1 LLLTSSFAIGSII
14 LILKGKKI
22 FDFLSALG
30 RPLAVTP
37 VSSFVMNRLV
47 KSNKI
52 EYRPKDDKEM
62 HMRKLKSLL
71 FIIFGIGAVSIIFA
85 GFAAAA
91 SYPSKPVKLV
101 IAMAPGGSNDLVGRM
116 IAAKLTER
124 LGKQVIVENY
134 GGGGGLIGAELV
146 AKADPDGYTLLIIS
160 GSHIIQSAFH
170 TLPYDPIKSY
180 SIIARIGTVPNGLV
194 VHPSVPANSM
204 KEIIVLAKQKPGQ
217 LIFGTAGV
225 GSTPHLAA
233 ELVAM
238 MADIQIKIMHFKGG
252 GPAMIDLLGGHSQAL
267 FGSINQLMPHIKSGA
282 FRLLATGGLKRT
294 AVLPDVPTISEAGV
308 PGYNTLG
315 WWGIVAP
322 ASTPVPIIDSL
333 NNELKAILAS
343 EDVRKWFLKDGAE
356 ADYMGPTEFSKFL
369 EEESTKWKRV
379 VKTANIK
386 LD

>member
-1 LLLTSSFAIGSII
+1 
-14 LILKGKKI
+14 
-22 FDFLSALG
+22 
-30 RPLAVTP
+30 
-37 VSSFVMNRLV
+37 
-47 KSNKI
+47 
-52 EYRPKDDKEM
+52 
-62 HMRKLKSLL
+62 MRKLKSLL

-134 GGGGGLIGAELV
+134 GGGGGVIGAELV

-204 KEIIVLAKQKPGQ
+204 KEIIALAKQKPGQ

-356 ADYMGPTEFSKFL
+356 ADYMGPTEFGKFL

>member
-1 LLLTSSFAIGSII
+1 
-14 LILKGKKI
+14 
-22 FDFLSALG
+22 
-30 RPLAVTP
+30 
-37 VSSFVMNRLV
+37 MNRLV

-134 GGGGGLIGAELV
+134 GGGGGVIGAELV

-204 KEIIVLAKQKPGQ
+204 KEIIALAKQKPGQ

-356 ADYMGPTEFSKFL
+356 ADYMGPTEFGKFL

>member
-52 EYRPKDDKEM
+52 EYCPKDDKEM

-134 GGGGGLIGAELV
+134 GGGGGVIGAELV

-356 ADYMGPTEFSKFL
+356 ADYMGPTEFGKFL

>member
-1 LLLTSSFAIGSII
+1 M
-14 LILKGKKI
+14 ILKGKKI

-134 GGGGGLIGAELV
+134 GGGGGVIGAELV

-204 KEIIVLAKQKPGQ
+204 KEIIALAKQKPGQ

-356 ADYMGPTEFSKFL
+356 ADYMGPTEFGKFL